1 MPGRDQGPAAVVT
14 WCLPASPWP
23 EGRVRIRPG
32 PVGEARSGAAGTDEQ
47 MGEFLALAAGGGGT
61 RALPEPAG
69 QAVVPG
75 AHGASRSLPGGL
87 GHGRPPGSPILTLR
101 DHWRAGPADHA
112 AYVHNIVYTTG
123 FMEETQSQLSVRD
136 ARAHF
141 AEVVSRAEGG
151 TPTVI
156 TRNGRAIAAVVP
168 IEDYDALED
177 AIDRYFAQ
185 QADRDL
191 ADNPDAPA
199 YSMSQVVAAIFEE
212 EPGKGVA

>member
-1 MPGRDQGPAAVVT
+1 
-14 WCLPASPWP
+14 
-23 EGRVRIRPG
+23 
-32 PVGEARSGAAGTDEQ
+32 
-47 MGEFLALAAGGGGT
+47 
-61 RALPEPAG
+61 
-69 QAVVPG
+69 
-75 AHGASRSLPGGL
+75 
-87 GHGRPPGSPILTLR
+87 
-101 DHWRAGPADHA
+101 
-112 AYVHNIVYTTG
+112 
-123 FMEETQSQLSVRD
+123 MEENQSQLSVRD

-168 IEDYDALED
+168 IEDYNALED

>member
-1 MPGRDQGPAAVVT
+1 
-14 WCLPASPWP
+14 
-23 EGRVRIRPG
+23 
-32 PVGEARSGAAGTDEQ
+32 
-47 MGEFLALAAGGGGT
+47 
-61 RALPEPAG
+61 
-69 QAVVPG
+69 
-75 AHGASRSLPGGL
+75 
-87 GHGRPPGSPILTLR
+87 
-101 DHWRAGPADHA
+101 
-112 AYVHNIVYTTG
+112 
-123 FMEETQSQLSVRD
+123 MEETQSQVSVRD

-168 IEDYDALED
+168 IEDYNALED
-177 AIDRYFAQ
+177 AIDRYLAR

>member
-1 MPGRDQGPAAVVT
+1 
-14 WCLPASPWP
+14 
-23 EGRVRIRPG
+23 
-32 PVGEARSGAAGTDEQ
+32 
-47 MGEFLALAAGGGGT
+47 
-61 RALPEPAG
+61 
-69 QAVVPG
+69 
-75 AHGASRSLPGGL
+75 
-87 GHGRPPGSPILTLR
+87 
-101 DHWRAGPADHA
+101 
-112 AYVHNIVYTTG
+112 
-123 FMEETQSQLSVRD
+123 MEETQSQLSVRD

-156 TRNGRAIAAVVP
+156 TRNGRPIAAVVP
-168 IEDYDALED
+168 IEDYNALED

-191 ADNPDAPA
+191 ADNPDASA